1 MSDYM
6 DFWCID
12 KRKRMHNIIMYILI
26 IALLFVFSNVMI
38 YLYINGTYK
47 AIEDSKIEVENPNIT
62 IEQAKATYVNGYVN
76 GKIKNNT
83 EETINEKYI
92 KFEFST
98 LRDVN
103 IGNKSIDFSLYT
115 RYYNYVSLCISTKAV
130 YQPENAALSVLAAH
144 VLCEKLDPEAVRKG
158 LFTAYWPGRMEE
170 ALPGVFLDGAH
181 NEDGVQAFLD
191 SVRRDGCKGKRSL
204 LFGVV
209 ADKRYDR
216 MIEMIASAGLFAKVI
231 VASLSTDRSTSLEQM
246 KEVWGRYEGVSCSF
260 FESVQAGFEQQL
272 QLKEAE
278 DIAYVAGSL
287 YLIGQVKSLIRRTQ
301 DDQF

>member
-12 KRKRMHNIIMYILI
+12 KSKRMHNIIMYILI

-103 IGNKSIDFSLYT
+103 IGNKYLKIENLEPGQEIEYKVNFKYQDIKKMK
-115 RYYNYVSLCISTKAV
+115 ISEATAEEVK
-130 YQPENAALSVLAAH
+130 NATES
-144 VLCEKLDPEAVRKG
+144 EFEI
-158 LFTAYWPGRMEE
+158 TEE
-170 ALPGVFLDGAH
+170 MKQGV
-181 NEDGVQAFLD
+181 
-191 SVRRDGCKGKRSL
+191 
-204 LFGVV
+204 
-209 ADKRYDR
+209 
-216 MIEMIASAGLFAKVI
+216 
-231 VASLSTDRSTSLEQM
+231 
-246 KEVWGRYEGVSCSF
+246 
-260 FESVQAGFEQQL
+260 
-272 QLKEAE
+272 
-278 DIAYVAGSL
+278 
-287 YLIGQVKSLIRRTQ
+287 LIGTLLILLLK
-301 DDQF
+301 

>member
-47 AIEDSKIEVENPNIT
+47 AIEDSKIEVENPNIS
-62 IEQAKATYVNGYVN
+62 IEQAEATYVNGYVN

-103 IGNKSIDFSLYT
+103 IGNKYLKIENLEPGQEIEYKVNFKYQDIKKMK
-115 RYYNYVSLCISTKAV
+115 ISEATAEEVK
-130 YQPENAALSVLAAH
+130 NATES
-144 VLCEKLDPEAVRKG
+144 EFEI
-158 LFTAYWPGRMEE
+158 TEE
-170 ALPGVFLDGAH
+170 
-181 NEDGVQAFLD
+181 
-191 SVRRDGCKGKRSL
+191 
-204 LFGVV
+204 
-209 ADKRYDR
+209 
-216 MIEMIASAGLFAKVI
+216 
-231 VASLSTDRSTSLEQM
+231 M
-246 KEVWGRYEGVSCSF
+246 KQGM
-260 FESVQAGFEQQL
+260 
-272 QLKEAE
+272 
-278 DIAYVAGSL
+278 
-287 YLIGQVKSLIRRTQ
+287 LIGTLLILLLK
-301 DDQF
+301 

>member
-12 KRKRMHNIIMYILI
+12 KRKRMHKIIMYILI

-103 IGNKSIDFSLYT
+103 IGNKYLKIENLEPGQEIEYKVNFKYQDIKKMK
-115 RYYNYVSLCISTKAV
+115 ISEATAEEVK
-130 YQPENAALSVLAAH
+130 NATES
-144 VLCEKLDPEAVRKG
+144 EFEI
-158 LFTAYWPGRMEE
+158 TEE
-170 ALPGVFLDGAH
+170 
-181 NEDGVQAFLD
+181 
-191 SVRRDGCKGKRSL
+191 
-204 LFGVV
+204 
-209 ADKRYDR
+209 
-216 MIEMIASAGLFAKVI
+216 
-231 VASLSTDRSTSLEQM
+231 M
-246 KEVWGRYEGVSCSF
+246 KQGM
-260 FESVQAGFEQQL
+260 
-272 QLKEAE
+272 
-278 DIAYVAGSL
+278 
-287 YLIGQVKSLIRRTQ
+287 LIGTLLILLLK
-301 DDQF
+301 

>member
-83 EETINEKYI
+83 EEKYI

-103 IGNKSIDFSLYT
+103 IGNKYLKIENLEPGQEIEYKVNFKYQDIKKMK
-115 RYYNYVSLCISTKAV
+115 ISEATAEEVK
-130 YQPENAALSVLAAH
+130 NATES
-144 VLCEKLDPEAVRKG
+144 EFEI
-158 LFTAYWPGRMEE
+158 TEE
-170 ALPGVFLDGAH
+170 
-181 NEDGVQAFLD
+181 
-191 SVRRDGCKGKRSL
+191 
-204 LFGVV
+204 
-209 ADKRYDR
+209 
-216 MIEMIASAGLFAKVI
+216 
-231 VASLSTDRSTSLEQM
+231 M
-246 KEVWGRYEGVSCSF
+246 KQGM
-260 FESVQAGFEQQL
+260 
-272 QLKEAE
+272 
-278 DIAYVAGSL
+278 
-287 YLIGQVKSLIRRTQ
+287 LIGTLLILLLK
-301 DDQF
+301 

>member
-26 IALLFVFSNVMI
+26 IALLFVF
-38 YLYINGTYK
+38 LNGTYK

-103 IGNKSIDFSLYT
+103 IGNKYLKIENLEPGQEIEYKVNFKYQDIKKMK
-115 RYYNYVSLCISTKAV
+115 ISEATAEEVK
-130 YQPENAALSVLAAH
+130 NATES
-144 VLCEKLDPEAVRKG
+144 EFEI
-158 LFTAYWPGRMEE
+158 TEE
-170 ALPGVFLDGAH
+170 
-181 NEDGVQAFLD
+181 
-191 SVRRDGCKGKRSL
+191 
-204 LFGVV
+204 
-209 ADKRYDR
+209 
-216 MIEMIASAGLFAKVI
+216 
-231 VASLSTDRSTSLEQM
+231 M
-246 KEVWGRYEGVSCSF
+246 KQGM
-260 FESVQAGFEQQL
+260 
-272 QLKEAE
+272 
-278 DIAYVAGSL
+278 
-287 YLIGQVKSLIRRTQ
+287 LIGTLLILLLK
-301 DDQF
+301 

>member
-12 KRKRMHNIIMYILI
+12 KKKKRMHNIIMYILI

-103 IGNKSIDFSLYT
+103 IGNKYLKIENLEPGQEIEYKVNFKYQDIKKMK
-115 RYYNYVSLCISTKAV
+115 ISEATAEEVKK
-130 YQPENAALSVLAAH
+130 NATES
-144 VLCEKLDPEAVRKG
+144 EFEI
-158 LFTAYWPGRMEE
+158 TEE
-170 ALPGVFLDGAH
+170 
-181 NEDGVQAFLD
+181 
-191 SVRRDGCKGKRSL
+191 
-204 LFGVV
+204 
-209 ADKRYDR
+209 
-216 MIEMIASAGLFAKVI
+216 
-231 VASLSTDRSTSLEQM
+231 M
-246 KEVWGRYEGVSCSF
+246 KQGM
-260 FESVQAGFEQQL
+260 
-272 QLKEAE
+272 
-278 DIAYVAGSL
+278 
-287 YLIGQVKSLIRRTQ
+287 LIGTLLILLLKNNNTNT
-301 DDQF
+301 

>member
-6 DFWCID
+6 DFWRID

-103 IGNKSIDFSLYT
+103 IGNKYLKIENLEPGQEIEYKVNFKYQDIKKMK
-115 RYYNYVSLCISTKAV
+115 ISEATAEEVK
-130 YQPENAALSVLAAH
+130 NATES
-144 VLCEKLDPEAVRKG
+144 EFEI
-158 LFTAYWPGRMEE
+158 TEE
-170 ALPGVFLDGAH
+170 
-181 NEDGVQAFLD
+181 
-191 SVRRDGCKGKRSL
+191 
-204 LFGVV
+204 
-209 ADKRYDR
+209 
-216 MIEMIASAGLFAKVI
+216 
-231 VASLSTDRSTSLEQM
+231 M
-246 KEVWGRYEGVSCSF
+246 KQGM
-260 FESVQAGFEQQL
+260 
-272 QLKEAE
+272 
-278 DIAYVAGSL
+278 
-287 YLIGQVKSLIRRTQ
+287 LIGTLLILLLK
-301 DDQF
+301 

>member
-6 DFWCID
+6 DFWCIG

-103 IGNKSIDFSLYT
+103 IGNKYLKIENLEPGQEIEYKVNFKYQDIKKMK
-115 RYYNYVSLCISTKAV
+115 ISEATAEEVK
-130 YQPENAALSVLAAH
+130 NATES
-144 VLCEKLDPEAVRKG
+144 EFEI
-158 LFTAYWPGRMEE
+158 TEE
-170 ALPGVFLDGAH
+170 MKQGV
-181 NEDGVQAFLD
+181 
-191 SVRRDGCKGKRSL
+191 
-204 LFGVV
+204 
-209 ADKRYDR
+209 
-216 MIEMIASAGLFAKVI
+216 
-231 VASLSTDRSTSLEQM
+231 
-246 KEVWGRYEGVSCSF
+246 
-260 FESVQAGFEQQL
+260 
-272 QLKEAE
+272 
-278 DIAYVAGSL
+278 
-287 YLIGQVKSLIRRTQ
+287 LIGTLLILLLK
-301 DDQF
+301 

>member
-103 IGNKSIDFSLYT
+103 IGNKYLKIENLEPGQEIEYKVNFKYQDIKKMKISEATAEEVKIAAKQQADQLIAEARNKASEIQQEENEASL
-115 RYYNYVSLCISTKAV
+115 K
-130 YQPENAALSVLAAH
+130 
-144 VLCEKLDPEAVRKG
+144 KLDEIEKQIAIKERR
-158 LFTAYWPGRMEE
+158 F
-170 ALPGVFLDGAH
+170 
-181 NEDGVQAFLD
+181 ED
-191 SVRRDGCKGKRSL
+191 
-204 LFGVV
+204 
-209 ADKRYDR
+209 
-216 MIEMIASAGLFAKVI
+216 
-231 VASLSTDRSTSLEQM
+231 
-246 KEVWGRYEGVSCSF
+246 
-260 FESVQAGFEQQL
+260 
-272 QLKEAE
+272 
-278 DIAYVAGSL
+278 
-287 YLIGQVKSLIRRTQ
+287 VKTI
-301 DDQF
+301 

>member
-76 GKIKNNT
+76 NNT

-103 IGNKSIDFSLYT
+103 IGNKYLKIENLEPGQEIEYKVNFKYQDIKKMK
-115 RYYNYVSLCISTKAV
+115 ISEATAEEVK
-130 YQPENAALSVLAAH
+130 NATES
-144 VLCEKLDPEAVRKG
+144 EFEI
-158 LFTAYWPGRMEE
+158 TEE
-170 ALPGVFLDGAH
+170 
-181 NEDGVQAFLD
+181 
-191 SVRRDGCKGKRSL
+191 
-204 LFGVV
+204 
-209 ADKRYDR
+209 
-216 MIEMIASAGLFAKVI
+216 
-231 VASLSTDRSTSLEQM
+231 M
-246 KEVWGRYEGVSCSF
+246 KQGM
-260 FESVQAGFEQQL
+260 
-272 QLKEAE
+272 
-278 DIAYVAGSL
+278 
-287 YLIGQVKSLIRRTQ
+287 LIGTLLILLLK
-301 DDQF
+301 

>member
-6 DFWCID
+6 DFWWID

-103 IGNKSIDFSLYT
+103 IGNKYLKIENLEPGQEIEYKVNFKYQDIEKMK
-115 RYYNYVSLCISTKAV
+115 ISEATAEEVK
-130 YQPENAALSVLAAH
+130 NATES
-144 VLCEKLDPEAVRKG
+144 EFEI
-158 LFTAYWPGRMEE
+158 TEE
-170 ALPGVFLDGAH
+170 
-181 NEDGVQAFLD
+181 
-191 SVRRDGCKGKRSL
+191 
-204 LFGVV
+204 
-209 ADKRYDR
+209 
-216 MIEMIASAGLFAKVI
+216 
-231 VASLSTDRSTSLEQM
+231 M
-246 KEVWGRYEGVSCSF
+246 KQGM
-260 FESVQAGFEQQL
+260 
-272 QLKEAE
+272 
-278 DIAYVAGSL
+278 
-287 YLIGQVKSLIRRTQ
+287 LIGTLLILLLK
-301 DDQF
+301 

>member
-1 MSDYM
+1 M

-103 IGNKSIDFSLYT
+103 IGNKYLKIENLEPGQEIEYKVNFKYQDIKKMK
-115 RYYNYVSLCISTKAV
+115 ISEATAEEVK
-130 YQPENAALSVLAAH
+130 NATES
-144 VLCEKLDPEAVRKG
+144 EFEI
-158 LFTAYWPGRMEE
+158 TEE
-170 ALPGVFLDGAH
+170 
-181 NEDGVQAFLD
+181 
-191 SVRRDGCKGKRSL
+191 
-204 LFGVV
+204 
-209 ADKRYDR
+209 
-216 MIEMIASAGLFAKVI
+216 
-231 VASLSTDRSTSLEQM
+231 M
-246 KEVWGRYEGVSCSF
+246 KQGM
-260 FESVQAGFEQQL
+260 
-272 QLKEAE
+272 
-278 DIAYVAGSL
+278 
-287 YLIGQVKSLIRRTQ
+287 LIGTLLILLLK
-301 DDQF
+301 

>member
-1 MSDYM
+1 M

-103 IGNKSIDFSLYT
+103 IGNKYLKIENLEPGQEIEYKVNFKYQDIKKMK
-115 RYYNYVSLCISTKAV
+115 ISEATAEEVK
-130 YQPENAALSVLAAH
+130 NATES
-144 VLCEKLDPEAVRKG
+144 EFEI
-158 LFTAYWPGRMEE
+158 TEE
-170 ALPGVFLDGAH
+170 MKQGV
-181 NEDGVQAFLD
+181 
-191 SVRRDGCKGKRSL
+191 
-204 LFGVV
+204 
-209 ADKRYDR
+209 
-216 MIEMIASAGLFAKVI
+216 
-231 VASLSTDRSTSLEQM
+231 
-246 KEVWGRYEGVSCSF
+246 
-260 FESVQAGFEQQL
+260 
-272 QLKEAE
+272 
-278 DIAYVAGSL
+278 
-287 YLIGQVKSLIRRTQ
+287 LIGTLLILLLK
-301 DDQF
+301 

>member
-103 IGNKSIDFSLYT
+103 IGNKYLKIENLEPGQEIEYKVNFKYQDIKKMK
-115 RYYNYVSLCISTKAV
+115 ISEATAEEVK
-130 YQPENAALSVLAAH
+130 NATESEFEITEEMKLAA
-144 VLCEKLDPEAVRKG
+144 
-158 LFTAYWPGRMEE
+158 AYAIADIINQEE
-170 ALPGVFLDGAH
+170 LNENYIIPDVFDERVMDRVA
-181 NEDGVQAFLD
+181 QA
-191 SVRRDGCKGKRSL
+191 
-204 LFGVV
+204 
-209 ADKRYDR
+209 
-216 MIEMIASAGLFAKVI
+216 
-231 VASLSTDRSTSLEQM
+231 
-246 KEVWGRYEGVSCSF
+246 
-260 FESVQAGFEQQL
+260 
-272 QLKEAE
+272 
-278 DIAYVAGSL
+278 
-287 YLIGQVKSLIRRTQ
+287 VKSAKK
-301 DDQF
+301 

>member
-92 KFEFST
+92 KKMKISEATAEEVKNATESEFEIT
-98 LRDVN
+98 
-103 IGNKSIDFSLYT
+103 
-115 RYYNYVSLCISTKAV
+115 
-130 YQPENAALSVLAAH
+130 
-144 VLCEKLDPEAVRKG
+144 
-158 LFTAYWPGRMEE
+158 EE
-170 ALPGVFLDGAH
+170 
-181 NEDGVQAFLD
+181 
-191 SVRRDGCKGKRSL
+191 
-204 LFGVV
+204 
-209 ADKRYDR
+209 
-216 MIEMIASAGLFAKVI
+216 
-231 VASLSTDRSTSLEQM
+231 M
-246 KEVWGRYEGVSCSF
+246 KQGM
-260 FESVQAGFEQQL
+260 
-272 QLKEAE
+272 
-278 DIAYVAGSL
+278 
-287 YLIGQVKSLIRRTQ
+287 LIGTLLILLLK
-301 DDQF
+301 

>member
-12 KRKRMHNIIMYILI
+12 KRKRMHNILI

-103 IGNKSIDFSLYT
+103 IGNKYLKIENLEPGQEIEYKVNFKYQDIKKMK
-115 RYYNYVSLCISTKAV
+115 ISEATAEEVK
-130 YQPENAALSVLAAH
+130 NATES
-144 VLCEKLDPEAVRKG
+144 EFEI
-158 LFTAYWPGRMEE
+158 TEE
-170 ALPGVFLDGAH
+170 MKQGV
-181 NEDGVQAFLD
+181 
-191 SVRRDGCKGKRSL
+191 
-204 LFGVV
+204 
-209 ADKRYDR
+209 
-216 MIEMIASAGLFAKVI
+216 
-231 VASLSTDRSTSLEQM
+231 
-246 KEVWGRYEGVSCSF
+246 
-260 FESVQAGFEQQL
+260 
-272 QLKEAE
+272 
-278 DIAYVAGSL
+278 
-287 YLIGQVKSLIRRTQ
+287 LIGTLLILLLK
-301 DDQF
+301 